1 MSYLF
6 TAPMKH
12 YTPAE
17 ANRSSDP
24 EQSESWRGLVE
35 TTFAVAAIVLLAVFA
50 LKMAELLRSS
60 SASQTNPQIVETD
73 VLDKMH

>member
-50 LKMAELLRSS
+50 LKMAEPAAQLQCLADEPANRG
-60 SASQTNPQIVETD
+60 N
-73 VLDKMH
+73 